1 LKEIIMSD
9 IIRIETISQA
19 LEGLGLDKPKH
30 PLVSVFKHEDLKQNK
45 EFLNRTIVMDFYHVD
60 YKMCSTGAFKY
71 GRNTYDFQEGTL
83 IFMQPGQVIRL
94 EEWDEDP
101 GIGGWS
107 LFFHPDLIR
116 KSQLGKHI
124 DRYTFFSYDVNEAL
138 HLSDDEKAI
147 LEDIRDK
154 IVQEYSLNIDRH
166 SQKLIISNI
175 ELMLDYCTRFY
186 DRQFYTRTN
195 MNADFV
201 SRFERLVAD
210 YIESEPLRTSG
221 LPSVKYCAEQLSLS
235 PNYLSDMLKKET
247 GKSAQEH
254 IHFHIIE
261 KAKTVLLNSDSSVS
275 EIAYDFGFEYPQ
287 YFSKLFTEK
296 VGMSPAKFRNVN

>member
-1 LKEIIMSD
+1 MSD
-9 IIRIETISQA
+9 INRIETISQA
-19 LEGLGLDKPKH
+19 HESLGLEKPKH
-30 PLVSVFKHEDLKQNK
+30 PLVSVFKHDDLKLNK
-45 EFLNRTIVMDFYHVD
+45 EFFDRTIVMDFYHVD

-83 IFMQPGQVIRL
+83 IFMRPGQAIRM
-94 EEWDEDP
+94 EEWNEDP
-101 GIGGWS
+101 GVGGWS
-107 LFFHPDLIR
+107 LIFHPDLIR

-138 HLSDDEKAI
+138 HLSDDEKAT

-154 IVQEYSLNIDRH
+154 IVKEYSLNIDRY
-166 SQKLIISNI
+166 SQKLIVSNI

-195 MNADFV
+195 INADIV
-201 SRFERLVAD
+201 SRFERVLAD
-210 YIESEPLRTSG
+210 YFEDESLRLSG

-235 PNYLSDMLKKET
+235 PNYLSDLLKKET

-254 IHFHIIE
+254 IHYRLIE

-275 EIAYDFGFEYPQ
+275 EIAYDLGFEYPQ
-287 YFSKLFTEK
+287 YFSKLFTNK